1 MTGPGTAGAAEP
13 GGAAGAAGRGEPAP
27 GAATPSEEAFGEGV
41 VLLTTA
47 GVATLLLD
55 RPHRRGALDTPA
67 LRALRTAVDTLARRA
82 GAGEVRAA
90 VVTGTATAFCAG
102 RDIVGVDPA
111 AEDAGDV
118 LEQLVNPV
126 VAALAALPVPTVAAV
141 EGPALGIGL
150 GLALSCDLVVAAE
163 GAVLGSPFGRIGAVL
178 DSGAHRSLVDRVG
191 AARTLDLVYT
201 GRMLDGEQAHAWGV
215 ADRVVADGT
224 AREQA
229 EALAGVLAQGPTAA
243 FAASKALV
251 GRVRD
256 EQLSLVDVLDAEAA
270 AQRVAGRGH
279 DYREGFAAFAAKRAP
294 RFTGS

>member
-1 MTGPGTAGAAEP
+1 MTGPDGSNGPGEP
-13 GGAAGAAGRGEPAP
+13 GAAGATESQAP
-27 GAATPSEEAFGEGV
+27 VFEEGFGQGV
-41 VLLTTA
+41 VLLGRGA
-47 GVATLLLD
+47 VATLVLD
-55 RPHRRGALDTPA
+55 RPRRRGALDEA
-67 LRALRTAVDTLARRA
+67 GMRALRDAVDDLAVRA

-111 AEDAGDV
+111 VEDAGAF
-118 LEQLVNPV
+118 LEHLVNPV

-141 EGPALGIGL
+141 EGPALGVGM
-150 GLALSCDLVVAAE
+150 GLALACDLVVAGA

-178 DSGAHRSLVDRVG
+178 DSGASRFVVDRIG

-201 GRMLDGEQAHAWGV
+201 GRMLDGEQAHAWGLV
-215 ADRVVADGT
+215 DRVVATGS

-229 EALAGVLAQGPTAA
+229 EELAEGFAQGPTAA

-256 EQLSLVDVLDAEAA
+256 ERLALTDVLDAEAA